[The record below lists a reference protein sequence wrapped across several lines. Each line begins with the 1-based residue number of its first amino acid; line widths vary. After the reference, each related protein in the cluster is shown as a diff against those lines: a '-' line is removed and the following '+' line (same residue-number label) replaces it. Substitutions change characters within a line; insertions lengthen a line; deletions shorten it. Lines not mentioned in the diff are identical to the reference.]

1 MKTKKLKTR
10 ETKIKETKEIIT
22 KLTELKINPSFDGVK
37 DMFVK
42 FKEYIDGEHS
52 FSGKIPIKELN
63 REIEYNF
70 PQTEGKDIYLKLR
83 YKEYD
88 SN

>member
-37 DMFVK
+37 EIFIK
-42 FKEYIDGEHS
+42 FKEYIDGEFS
-52 FSGKIPIKELN
+52 FSGKVAIKELN

-70 PQTEGKDIYLKLR
+70 PQTEGKEISVKLK
-83 YKEYD
+83 YKEYQ
-88 SN
+88 